1 MELQEANIISMRGLT
16 RNSARAED
24 RKMTLTL
31 YNDIAGE
38 VNRISDN
45 IMEISIRSRS
55 RVVSVKLDE
64 TTIHILDKQ
73 VRRINARSRSE
84 VIKAL
89 IKAFVYAMSELE
101 ARTNS
106 EPYRLKIVVSVEDEF
121 TGKTGK
127 VIVKLPDTSV
137 IRY

>member
-1 MELQEANIISMRGLT
+1 
-16 RNSARAED
+16 
-24 RKMTLTL
+24 MTLPL
-31 YNDIAGE
+31 YNDVAGG

-64 TTIHILDKQ
+64 ATVHILDKQ

-89 IKAFVYAMSELE
+89 IRAFVYAMSELE
-101 ARTNS
+101 SRTNS

-127 VIVKLPDTSV
+127 VIVKLPDTG
-137 IRY
+137 IMEY

>member
-1 MELQEANIISMRGLT
+1 
-16 RNSARAED
+16 
-24 RKMTLTL
+24 MTLSL

-38 VNRISDN
+38 VNRVSDN

-106 EPYRLKIVVSVEDEF
+106 EPYRLKIVVSVEDEL

-127 VIVKLPDTSV
+127 VIVKLPDTSA